1 MNKRHNDIF
10 IRRKLFSYLFF
21 SAELIAISSLLYGCR
36 PAPQQTNQ
44 YAYTYEV
51 VKSHPHDPTAFT
63 QGLTFHNDNLYEGT
77 GGFGKSEIR
86 KTDLKSGGIK
96 KSRSLPKHYF
106 GEGIT
111 VFDGKIIQ
119 LTWRSHTGFVRD
131 LKTLAVLKSFTY
143 PTEGW
148 GLTHDDNRLIMSDG
162 TSTLYF
168 LNPTTF
174 EVTGQLKVHDN
185 RGSVSAINELEY
197 VNGEI
202 LANVWKTDSI
212 IKINPET
219 GNVIARINMEGLLP
233 KNSVSDSD
241 AVLNGIAYDPKSNRL
256 FVTGKLWPKLF
267 EVKFVPAN

>member
-1 MNKRHNDIF
+1 MKQINRLLF
-10 IRRKLFSYLFF
+10 FAKLFTVF
-21 SAELIAISSLLYGCR
+21 SLSSGCR
-36 PAPQQTNQ
+36 PTPQEINQ
-44 YAYTYEV
+44 YAYTYKV

-63 QGLTFHNDNLYEGT
+63 QGLVFHNNRLYEGT
-77 GGFGKSEIR
+77 GGYGKSEIR
-86 KTDLKSGGIK
+86 ETDLASGTVE
-96 KSRSLPKHYF
+96 KSRSLPKRYF

-148 GLTHDDNRLIMSDG
+148 GLTHDGKRLIMSDG

-168 LNPTTF
+168 LNPKTF
-174 EVTGQLKVHDN
+174 KVTGQLKVHDEK
-185 RGSVSAINELEY
+185 GEISYINELEY

-202 LANVWKTDSI
+202 LANVWKTDDI
-212 IKINPET
+212 IRINPET
-219 GNVIARINMEGLLP
+219 GNVIAKIYLKGILSENDIF
-233 KNSVSDSD
+233 DSD
-241 AVLNGIAYDPKSNRL
+241 AVLNGIAYDPKTDRL

-267 EVKFVPAN
+267 EIKFVPVRE